1 MRALVLGLFV
11 VAVSCVTE
19 RGAVQA
25 GDRGGSDVRSPA
37 VAGRFYPGNG
47 DVLARA
53 VDAMLAAARP
63 AGGERPIALVAPHAG
78 YIYSGQIAADA
89 FAQAKGETYDTVVIL
104 GTNHT
109 RAPFDGVA
117 VYPGAG
123 FRTPLGTVQVDR
135 EVAAALVASG
145 RVARWDAGPHEA
157 EHSVEVQVPFV
168 QRLWPAARIV
178 PLVVGT
184 DDPAVCARAGQALAG
199 VLSGRRALIVA
210 SSDLSHY
217 PPAASARDADRR
229 TLEAMA
235 TLDPG
240 TFDASTRQVE
250 GRGVPGLSTAACG
263 RAPVLVAL
271 NAARAL
277 GATFGRVVSYA
288 NSADVA
294 VGDPARVVG
303 YGAVAFSAG
312 RAGTDVSALRPRGG
326 SGTPATAALSLDDKR
341 ALVRLAHDTIVR
353 YLETETL
360 PLARDVPASLFDR
373 RQGAFVTLRARG
385 QLRGC
390 IGRIVHDGPVPPLV
404 SRVALEA
411 AVNDSRFPPL
421 RAKELTGVEVEVS
434 LLTEPRDIASAAQVQ
449 PGRDGVVLRKD
460 GHSAVF
466 LPQVATEQGWGR
478 DELLDQLCQKAGLP
492 TGCWA
497 RGARLSTFQAEVFS
511 ERDVR

>member
-1 MRALVLGLFV
+1 MRAVVLGLFL
-11 VAVSCVTE
+11 VAASCVTD
-19 RGAVQA
+19 RDAIHA
-25 GDRGGSDVRSPA
+25 GESEGSDVRPPA
-37 VAGRFYPGNG
+37 VAGRFYPGSG

-53 VDAMLAAARP
+53 VETMLAAARP

-89 FAQAKGETYDTVVIL
+89 FTQARGETYDTVVIL
-104 GTNHT
+104 GANHT
-109 RAPFDGVA
+109 RAPFGGVA
-117 VYPGAG
+117 VYPGSA
-123 FRTPLGTVQVDR
+123 FRTPLGAVAVDR
-135 EVAAALVASG
+135 EVAAALVDAG
-145 RVARWDAGPHEA
+145 RLATWDAGPHDA

-178 PLVVGT
+178 PIVVGT
-184 DDPAVCARAGQALAG
+184 DDPAVCTRVGQWLARALAR
-199 VLSGRRALIVA
+199 RRALIVA

-217 PPAASARDADRR
+217 PPAEVARDADRR

-240 TFDASTRQVE
+240 TLDAVARQVE
-250 GRGVPGLSTAACG
+250 AHGLPGLSTAACG

-271 NAARAL
+271 SAARAL
-277 GATFGRVVSYA
+277 GATLGRVVSYA
-288 NSADVA
+288 NSGDVA

-312 RAGTDVSALRPRGG
+312 RAGSDVSALRPPTGAVAAV
-326 SGTPATAALSLDDKR
+326 SPALSADEKR
-341 ALVRLAHDTIVR
+341 ALVRLARDTIAR

-360 PLARDVPASLFDR
+360 PLPRDGPASLHQR
-373 RQGAFVTLRARG
+373 RQGAFVTLRVRG

-390 IGRIVHDGPVPPLV
+390 IGRIVHDGPLPPLV

-411 AVNDSRFPPL
+411 AINDPRFPAL
-421 RAKELTGVEVEVS
+421 RAKELPGVEVEVS
-434 LLTEPRDIASAAQVQ
+434 LLSAPRDLASPALVQ
-449 PGRDGVVLRKD
+449 PGRDGVVLRQD
-460 GHSAVF
+460 GRSAVF

-478 DELLDQLCQKAGLP
+478 DELLDQLCRKAGLSA
-492 TGCWA
+492 GCWA